1 MRCVIEDALEI
12 LIRPC
17 PPLRCWGDRCAP
29 PCPAS
34 AVLKMEHRAL
44 CMGTLYKYFTTRAA
58 SPAPPK
64 GGRRR
69 VRPGN
74 MITRHSQDGLPT
86 ARQVASAPTPL
97 LVLTSAETP
106 LCISI
111 SIPTGQ
117 DQSKQ
122 AQTLVLSD
130 PMHTQ
135 EPQPLQR
142 DRSLWRK

>member
-17 PPLRCWGDRCAP
+17 PPLRCWGDRCVP

-44 CMGTLYKYFTTRAA
+44 CVGMLYKYFTTRAA

-69 VRPGN
+69 IRPGN
-74 MITRHSQDGLPT
+74 VITRHSQDGLPT
-86 ARQVASAPTPL
+86 VRQVASAPTPL

-106 LCISI
+106 LASA
-111 SIPTGQ
+111 SASAYR
-117 DQSKQ
+117 DQWEKEVDNSQARQKQ
-122 AQTLVLSD
+122 ALSHLHRPIGLAD
-130 PMHTQ
+130 PFV
-135 EPQPLQR
+135 
-142 DRSLWRK
+142 